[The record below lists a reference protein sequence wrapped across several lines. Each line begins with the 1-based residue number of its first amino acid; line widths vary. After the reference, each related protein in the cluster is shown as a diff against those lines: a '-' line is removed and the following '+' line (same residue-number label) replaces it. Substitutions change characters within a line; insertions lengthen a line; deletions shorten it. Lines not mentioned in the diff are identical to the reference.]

1 VILTLQKRLNS
12 CKVSERLFIKIDP
25 MKYDYIIIGAGS
37 AGCVLANR
45 LSTDPSI
52 QVLLIEA
59 GGSDKKMEIHIPA
72 GYAKLHRSNVDGG
85 YWTDPQKHILDRKIY
100 LPRGKVLGG
109 CSSTNAMA
117 YVRGNHADYDDWAS
131 FGNKGWDS
139 KSILTYFKKS
149 ETNEDITNNYHGQNG
164 ELNVTYNKEF
174 NTPFSEAFINGCIE
188 TGFQR
193 NHDYNGAMQE
203 GAGPFQFTIKD
214 VKRHSAVDA
223 FLKPVMKRANLTIVT
238 NTLTKKIII
247 ENDVAKGVEV
257 LTKKGTQEFLAK
269 KEVII
274 SAGSFASPQL
284 LMLSGIGSKEEL
296 KKHTID
302 VKKELSGVGK
312 NLQDHLF
319 YGVSGLANTQEGHNH
334 HIKPLHQLFDLAKYF
349 FAKKGAMTVG
359 PLESVAFGSTS
370 ASPKRVDY
378 QLHFAA
384 LNIGHDYSVD
394 IYDMS
399 TFPYEDGFTILP
411 TLLRPK
417 SRGTVSL
424 KSKNPAEQAIIQP
437 NFLEAEED
445 RMVLLNAGKKALEII
460 HSDAFS
466 GHLKSILTPPD
477 SSSDDAFMLHILR
490 QLETVY
496 HPVGTCK
503 MGNDDMAVVD
513 DQLRVHGIQGLR
525 VIDGSIMPTIVSG
538 NTNAPIYMIAEKGAN
553 MILNS

>member
-1 VILTLQKRLNS
+1 
-12 CKVSERLFIKIDP
+12 
-25 MKYDYIIIGAGS
+25 MKYDYIIVGAGS

-45 LSTDPSI
+45 LSADPAN

-59 GGSDKKMEIHIPA
+59 GGPDKKMEIHIPA
-72 GYAKLHRSNVDGG
+72 GYAKLHRSEVDGG
-85 YWTDPQKHILDRKIY
+85 YWTEPQKHVLDRKIY

-117 YVRGNHADYDDWAS
+117 YVRGNHADYDEWGS

-139 KSILTYFKKS
+139 KSVLPYFKKS
-149 ETNEDITNNYHGQNG
+149 ETNEDIVNDYHSQNG
-164 ELNVTYNKEF
+164 ELNVTFNKVF
-174 NTPFSEAFINGCIE
+174 NTPFSQAFIEGSVE
-188 TGFQR
+188 KGFKR
-193 NHDYNGAMQE
+193 NNDYNGAEQE
-203 GAGPFQFTIKD
+203 GVGRFQFTNKD

-223 FLKPVMKRANLTIVT
+223 FLKPVMKRSNLTVLT
-238 NTLTKKIII
+238 NTLTKRIII
-247 ENDVAKGVEV
+247 ENDAAKGVEV
-257 LTKKGTQEFLAK
+257 LTKKGTQEFLAN

-296 KKHTID
+296 REHAIEI
-302 VKKELSGVGK
+302 KKELNGVGK

-334 HIKPLHQLFDLAKYF
+334 HIKPLHQLIDLAKYF
-349 FAKKGAMTVG
+349 FTKKGAMTVG
-359 PLESVAFGSTS
+359 PLESVAFGSTE
-370 ASPKRVDY
+370 ASPDRVDY

-384 LNIGHDYSVD
+384 LNIGSDYSVD
-394 IYDMS
+394 VYDLS

-424 KSKNPAEQAIIQP
+424 KSKNPEEQAIIQP
-437 NFLEAEED
+437 NFLEEEAD
-445 RMVLLNAGKKALEII
+445 RMVLLNAGKTALEIL
-460 HSDAFS
+460 HSNAFS

-503 MGNDDMAVVD
+503 MGNDEMAVVD
-513 DQLRVHGIQGLR
+513 DELRVHGINGLR

-538 NTNAPIYMIAEKGAN
+538 NTNAPIYMIAEKGAD